1 MRNWDLKI
9 RRGEGMESSGRRRL
23 GGGGSKEVVEGL
35 GFGGLDGGMVSGFY
49 IWNKIKNKKK
59 IENTLK

>member
-1 MRNWDLKI
+1 MVKEWNLQGDGGLVAAEVKRLK
-9 RRGEGMESSGRRRL
+9 
-23 GGGGSKEVVEGL
+23 KGL

-59 IENTLK
+59 IEKTLK